1 MSLED
6 QNGEIL
12 KRVEAILYETEKIV
26 GTSEF
31 YGEIWKAMLRTPRA
45 RLSAIKY
52 LEKKI
57 PHNLKHARE
66 IKERKGIYISDYTI
80 KIINHEV
87 SLKKD
92 LDKRAI
98 EENMRTK
105 MDLHDYFYFY
115 YPNKSKL
122 IMNALIAGLS
132 IT

>member
-1 MSLED
+1 
-6 QNGEIL
+6 
-12 KRVEAILYETEKIV
+12 
-26 GTSEF
+26 
-31 YGEIWKAMLRTPRA
+31 
-45 RLSAIKY
+45 
-52 LEKKI
+52 
-57 PHNLKHARE
+57 

-87 SLKKD
+87 SLKID
-92 LDKRAI
+92 LAKRAI